1 MTIKKSLDDGGAGRP
16 FRALEAPGHA
26 GGGEEGPEGD
36 PGEHGQSVGGGGAE
50 REAAVV
56 GFFSVA
62 RGSGRFGSSRRKPP
76 ACGAA

>member
-26 GGGEEGPEGD
+26 GGGED
-36 PGEHGQSVGGGGAE
+36 GGGVLVGE
-50 REAAVV
+50 EKDGRM